1 METKDGIKG
10 KTAFQKIIEKHLER
24 LLPGGSMVLQVDMF
38 FGHEITTPNAIMDMH
53 ERGLNIVINPNRVKL
68 MTDHVYPPKDT
79 ASAIQSKIIR
89 LFSEEHAIEYL
100 REGVC
105 HAMIP
110 EKGWIFPG
118 QIVVMSDSHT
128 CTLSAFG
135 PFAAGVGTTELE
147 AAIMTGYWTCPSQKV
162 IRVNFV
168 GKLPAN
174 VFAKDLI
181 LELIKR
187 IGVKGATNCVIEFG
201 GSVIKN
207 ISMDARMTISNMSV
221 ECGATSGMMPID
233 RKTIKYLWPAL
244 LKKYGK
250 NANPEQVLR
259 DLQRFN
265 SDLDAEYDRII
276 EINVSDMVP
285 VTTVGFLPENVV
297 SVSSIGG
304 TKVDQVF
311 IGSCTNG
318 RFEDLVIA
326 ASVFQQMGGKV
337 PNNVCCIIIPATDY
351 VYDRAL
357 DLGLIKIF
365 RKAGCVVCNSSCGPC
380 LGMSCGVQPP
390 KGVCASTSNRNF
402 ENRMGKGA
410 MVHLVSP
417 ATAAITALTGVITEP
432 SVAIC
437 EQALKYLK
445 KANSSHIEAV
455 KLTDWEDKPFKTP
468 DFISI
473 AAGIKESQRPD
484 FSGKAFYLPQKN
496 VDTDQIIPAESLN
509 ITDKKEL
516 GKHCLES
523 VPMSEKDRVKFSEAR
538 IIVADENFGSGSSR
552 EHAPWA
558 LANAGAGIKC
568 VIAPSFARIFE
579 NNMFANGY
587 IAITLPKEIID
598 LLLKEKPEEIS
609 VDWENGIVEWND
621 GHKAKFEISEYRK
634 DLIKSGG
641 LVGVMLK
648 LAAELQKEG
657 KI

>member
-1 METKDGIKG
+1 MKKG
-10 KTAFQKIIEKHLER
+10 KTAFQKITEEHLVEIK
-24 LLPGGSMVLQVDMF
+24 PDKSMVLQVDMS
-38 FGHEITTPNAIMDMH
+38 FGHEITAPNAIMDMR
-53 ERGLNIVINPNRVKL
+53 ERELNIVINPNRVKL
-68 MTDHVYPPKDT
+68 MTDHVSPPKDT

-118 QIVVMSDSHT
+118 QIVIMSDSHT

-135 PFAAGVGTTELE
+135 AFAAGVGTTELE
-147 AAIMTGYWTCPSQKV
+147 AAIMTGLWVCPPQKV

-181 LELIKR
+181 LALIKK

-207 ISMDARMTISNMSV
+207 MSMDARMTISNMSV
-221 ECGATSGMMPID
+221 ECGATSGMMKVD
-233 RKTIKYLWPAL
+233 RKTIDYLWPAL
-244 LKKYGK
+244 VKKYGK
-250 NANPEQVLR
+250 NANRRQVLR

-265 SDLDAEYDRII
+265 SDPDAEYDRVI

-297 SVSSIGG
+297 SVSSIVGK
-304 TKVDQVF
+304 KVDQVF

-326 ASVFQQMGGKV
+326 ASILSQIGGKV
-337 PNNVCCIIIPATDY
+337 PSNVCCIIIPATDY

-357 DLGLIKIF
+357 DEGLIKIF

-380 LGMSCGVQPP
+380 LGMSCGVVPP
-390 KGVCASTSNRNF
+390 EGVCASTSNRPF
-402 ENRMGKGA
+402 ENRMGKGGII
-410 MVHLVSP
+410 HLVSP
-417 ATAAITALTGVITEP
+417 ATAAITALTGAITEP

-437 EQALKYLK
+437 EQALKDLK
-445 KANSSHIEAV
+445 KADSLHIEAV

-468 DFISI
+468 DFIGI
-473 AAGIKESQRPD
+473 AAGIKESQEPD
-484 FSGKAFYLPQKN
+484 FSGKAVYMPRAN
-496 VDTDQIIPAESLN
+496 IDTDQIIPAEYLN

-523 VPMSEKDRVKFSEAR
+523 ALMSEMDRAKFSKAQ

-587 IAITLPKEIID
+587 IAITLPKEVID
-598 LLLKEKPEEIS
+598 RLFEEKPEEIS
-609 VDWENGIVEWND
+609 IDWENGIVRWGD
-621 GHKAKFEISEYRK
+621 GNKADFEISEYRK
-634 DLIKSGG
+634 DLIRGGG
-641 LVGVMLK
+641 LVGVMIK
-648 LAAELQKEG
+648 LAAELQREG
-657 KI
+657 ILR